1 MRGAITTENLKW
13 FEPLMTQTAAELIKE
28 GAPVYAVGVA
38 EERTQ
43 TACGALV
50 GYVKGGSFRLLSL
63 FVSPEYRRCGYGN
76 LLIGE
81 LIEIC
86 REEGLGIEAS
96 FTGEDAETET
106 LEEFFGFWLFQKEKQ
121 TQGEIYEI
129 SLGDALKSE
138 YRKDEE
144 SMDPHVHALEKC
156 QEHRVRELSK
166 RAYDSDVPVPE
177 GGFFASSIDRKISVV
192 YEREDNITAYLLFD
206 HSLGG
211 RLTLCALSS
220 FEKSPVALAEMIFAA
235 GNLCRKNYPE
245 DTKAYIQSV
254 NETSRNLIHKVFPNA
269 KMVSHTYYLQAR

>member
-28 GAPVYAVGVA
+28 GSAVYAVGVT
-38 EERTQ
+38 EDRTR

-50 GYVKGGSFRLLSL
+50 GYVKGGCFRLLSL

-81 LIEIC
+81 LVETC
-86 REEGLGIEAS
+86 REDGIGIDVS
-96 FTGEDAETET
+96 FTGADAETEA
-106 LEEFFGFWLFQKEKQ
+106 LEAFFEFWQFQKEKQ

-129 SLGDALKSE
+129 SLEEALKSG

-144 SMDPHVHALEKC
+144 SRDMHVHSLEEC
-156 QEHRVRELSK
+156 QEHMVRELSK
-166 RAYDSDVPVPE
+166 RAYDSEVPVPE
-177 GGFFASSIDRKISVV
+177 GGFFAASIDRRSSVV
-192 YEREDNITAYLLFD
+192 YEREGRITAYLLFD

-211 RLTLCALSS
+211 RLTLCALCS
-220 FEKSPVALAEMIFAA
+220 FEKNPIVLAKMIFAA
-235 GNLCRKNYPE
+235 EDLCRKNYPG
-245 DTKAYIQSV
+245 DTKIYIQAI

-269 KMVSHTYYLQAR
+269 KMISHTYYLQAG